1 MPTRNQKGLPT
12 FCRREEA
19 ELPGWSFPCCW
30 ASWQILC
37 FPPSVTVCCQRLGFV
52 SWLLIGTFCILP
64 VNSTV
69 DFLICSMWLA
79 STDRACQAKKNP
91 MERSAYQPFS
101 ALHVCQTYSSVLGLI
116 QCVGV
121 CVLIGTHGN
130 FSTIHNVNPK
140 GGKSRL
146 EFWYPKGEFL
156 VMEGVFSRV
165 INWLS

>member
-1 MPTRNQKGLPT
+1 
-12 FCRREEA
+12 
-19 ELPGWSFPCCW
+19 
-30 ASWQILC
+30 
-37 FPPSVTVCCQRLGFV
+37 
-52 SWLLIGTFCILP
+52 
-64 VNSTV
+64 
-69 DFLICSMWLA
+69 
-79 STDRACQAKKNP
+79 

-121 CVLIGTHGN
+121 CVSLGTHGN